1 MQSCALCVLARKFSV
16 VKIKGVT
23 LALKKCGAIP
33 IEVDG
38 VLPELVLGRKAHEI
52 SSMKI
57 NVGKEKVD
65 LGDVFEVKCDGDE
78 ALIFEGDLN
87 HVKRIGELMS
97 SGIIVVRGSAGM
109 HLGERMSGGSVY
121 VDGDIGA
128 RCCCEMRGGT
138 VVVNGNVQAM
148 LGSPLPGNTKGM
160 RGGTIAVFGSVGART
175 GEGMRRGVIA
185 VLGDAGDFAGV
196 NMIAGTIVVFGNL
209 GSNAGGGMKR
219 GSIIALGG
227 VEKILP
233 TFLYAC
239 TYKPTYLRLYFNYLR
254 NFGFPVTDDLFK
266 GSYQRYIGDV
276 SSLGKGEMLILEK
289 P

>member
-1 MQSCALCVLARKFSV
+1 
-16 VKIKGVT
+16 
-23 LALKKCGAIP
+23 
-33 IEVDG
+33 
-38 VLPELVLGRKAHEI
+38 
-52 SSMKI
+52 
-57 NVGKEKVD
+57 
-65 LGDVFEVKCDGDE
+65 
-78 ALIFEGDLN
+78 
-87 HVKRIGELMS
+87 
-97 SGIIVVRGSAGM
+97 
-109 HLGERMSGGSVY
+109 
-121 VDGDIGA
+121 
-128 RCCCEMRGGT
+128 
-138 VVVNGNVQAM
+138 
-148 LGSPLPGNTKGM
+148 
-160 RGGTIAVFGSVGART
+160 
-175 GEGMRRGVIA
+175 MRRGVIA